1 MSQAAVLLEMR
12 KKKTSHVFHLLMSV
26 LTMGFWLV
34 IWWLC
39 AMDNAWENSKID
51 KQINQLLAVKE

>member
-12 KKKTSHVFHLLMSV
+12 KRKTSHVFHLLMSM
-26 LTMGFWLV
+26 LTAGFWLI

-39 AMDNAWENSKID
+39 ALSNAWENRKID
-51 KQINQLLAVKE
+51 KQINQLLAVKD